1 MKTTEFRKLIREEIK
16 KTLREEFNFTIP
28 GNTIQDTGGKWPQ
41 VMVSVGN
48 DTITISQ
55 EINEVES
62 KVILSK
68 NQFKKLIKRPE
79 VQ

>member
-28 GNTIQDTGGKWPQ
+28 GNAIKDTRGIGPK
-41 VMVSVGN
+41 VKVSVGN
-48 DTITISQ
+48 NTITISQ